1 MKRLVRG
8 QKMHLD
14 SKSLLLSSLL
24 FATGCATP
32 STSGRHCSVQ
42 SIQQDHSARLVSV
55 AQMYEKDGNVEMAR
69 RVYAQVVAQNPDNQL
84 AQNAL
89 QRLAPAKDEIV
100 PELAPMSPSAEL
112 LAHLNSKRAKAQER
126 FTEPVEHSS
135 PKQQLPATHFAA
147 IPSIASELRQPAT
160 ADKPS
165 QSEARPELIQLSE
178 ADLSGLVAPPF
189 PSELSEG
196 TKSTQSEVAQSPQ
209 QSKSDI
215 PLWSLDPELE
225 VKESVSAAP
234 AQVIQK
240 SDIAEDMP
248 GQQLAAV
255 KSDEWDKIF
264 EDDLT
269 SVKDQKS
276 ETLSAKEPASE
287 TKLAVPL
294 ADIPEFDESMAGWQP
309 TSVTRRCPEL
319 KTEIRTVV
327 NKLSS
332 ENKNDRISALVAL
345 GDQGEEAKSAALAVR
360 SLFEDDSELVRVYAA
375 SATRAIEADACDSV
389 KVLTNSLK
397 SEQPEVVHLAAYML
411 GKIGPEAM
419 DATDELCRLRDREL
433 SVTSVY
439 AAEALTRIT
448 PHDERSFDQ
457 LTQALKSDEA
467 YVRWFAAV
475 TMGNA
480 TEFHSERAVS
490 ALTAA
495 LKDDHPN
502 VRTAAALSL
511 GGFGEGA
518 RPALAEL
525 EQLAES
531 DSGEVREAARTAI
544 ACVK

>member
-1 MKRLVRG
+1 MR
-8 QKMHLD
+8 LD
-14 SKSLLLSSLL
+14 SKSLLMGSLL
-24 FATGCATP
+24 FAAGCATS

-42 SIQQDHSARLVSV
+42 SIQQDHTARLVSV
-55 AQMYEKDGNVEMAR
+55 AQMYEKDGNGDMAR
-69 RVYAQVVAQNPDNQL
+69 RVYAQVIAQNPDNQL
-84 AQNAL
+84 ARSAL
-89 QRLAPAKDEIV
+89 QRLAPAKGEIV

-112 LAHLNSKRAKAQER
+112 LAHLNSKRAKVQESS
-126 FTEPVEHSS
+126 TEPVQQSR
-135 PKQQLPATHFAA
+135 PKQQLPTNHLAE
-147 IPSIASELRQPAT
+147 IPKSASEQRQPAI
-160 ADKPS
+160 AQKPS
-165 QSEARPELIQLSE
+165 QPKASPESTQLSK
-178 ADLSGLVAPPF
+178 ADLSDLVAPPF
-189 PSELSEG
+189 PSELAKES
-196 TKSTQSEVAQSPQ
+196 KSAQSEVAQTPQ

-225 VKESVSAAP
+225 IKESVSAAP
-234 AQVIQK
+234 AQVFQK
-240 SDIAEDMP
+240 SDTADDVP

-255 KSDEWDKIF
+255 KSDEWDNIF

-269 SVKDQKS
+269 SVEDQKS
-276 ETLSAKEPASE
+276 ETLAAKHTASE
-287 TKLAVPL
+287 TEVALPL
-294 ADIPEFDESMAGWQP
+294 ADISEFNQSVAGWQP
-309 TSVTRRCPEL
+309 TNLTRLCPEL
-319 KTEIRTVV
+319 KTELRPVV
-327 NKLSS
+327 EKLSS
-332 ENKNDRISALVAL
+332 ENEGDRISALVAL
-345 GDQGEEAKSAALAVR
+345 SDQGEEAKSAALAVR

-375 SATRAIEADACDSV
+375 SATRAIESDAWDSV

-419 DATDELCRLRDREL
+419 DAADELCRLRDREL

-448 PHDERSFDQ
+448 PHDGRSFDQ

-480 TEFHSERAVS
+480 TQFHSDRAVS

-495 LKDDHPN
+495 LKDEHPN

-531 DSGEVREAARTAI
+531 ESDEVREAARTAI